1 MILKRLHR
9 VAAHAEDLLSD
20 TEPTE
25 DAAPQFGQRWSPG
38 PLGMRDVA
46 YL

>member
-1 MILKRLHR
+1 VTVATRIMILKRLHR

-25 DAAPQFGQRWSPG
+25 DAAP
-38 PLGMRDVA
+38 
-46 YL
+46 